1 MLELKIEKLSQEEE
15 EDYLNDLEQAEADE
29 WWNEQVEDFLYI
41 LQQAQGKKIRV
52 FYYNRIPTEEFDV
65 DYLINTFNE
74 DWFGVVRDY
83 IIL

>member
-1 MLELKIEKLSQEEE
+1 MLVLKIEKLSQEEE
-15 EDYLNDLEQAEADE
+15 EYLNDLEQAEADE
-29 WWNEQVEDFLYI
+29 WWNDQVEDFLYI

-52 FYYNRIPTEEFDV
+52 FNYNGIPSEEFDV

-83 IIL
+83 TIL

>member
-15 EDYLNDLEQAEADE
+15 EYLNDLEQAEADE
-29 WWNEQVEDFLYI
+29 WWNDQVEDFLYI

-52 FYYNRIPTEEFDV
+52 FYYNGIPSEEFDI

-83 IIL
+83 TIL

>member
-1 MLELKIEKLSQEEE
+1 MLELKIEKLSQEE

-29 WWNEQVEDFLYI
+29 WWNDQVEDFLNI
-41 LQQAQGKKIRV
+41 LQQTQGKKIRV
-52 FYYNRIPTEEFDV
+52 FYYNGIPSEEFDV

-83 IIL
+83 TIL

>member
-1 MLELKIEKLSQEEE
+1 
-15 EDYLNDLEQAEADE
+15 
-29 WWNEQVEDFLYI
+29 

-52 FYYNRIPTEEFDV
+52 FYYNGIPSEEFDV

-83 IIL
+83 TIL